1 MSKFISV
8 QDSLGW
14 LDSVEP
20 AIARNIWREQYKK
33 RTPFHGFVNFDH
45 VQVIRQSPSKVREF
59 LYNTETGEVL
69 GYDGRYTSMG
79 QHLTEGLDGNF
90 EVSKIVERSLS
101 IVGVQSNFIIYN
113 PDEIDRVVKLV
124 SPEAKYNDIKQRM
137 MIRA

>member
-8 QDSLGW
+8 HDSLDW

-20 AIARNIWREQYKK
+20 AIARNIWREQYEK
-33 RTPFHGFVNFDH
+33 RTPFHGFVNFET

-69 GYDGRYTSMG
+69 GKDGRYRKSNG
-79 QHLTEGLDGNF
+79 KHLTEGLDGNF
-90 EVSKIVERSLS
+90 EVSKIVEHSLS
-101 IVGVQSNFIIYN
+101 IVGGESNFTIYN

-124 SPEAKYNDIKQRM
+124 APEAKYNDSKQRV
-137 MIRA
+137 R